1 MKLLYSKIVVKE
13 FNMLFKKPNNDTCQQ
28 CDKYDM
34 IMKSTTDKETREFAK
49 IEKIKRLEMAEESYE
64 KKKINT

>member
-1 MKLLYSKIVVKE
+1 MNLLYSKIFVKE
-13 FNMLFKKPNNDTCQQ
+13 FNMLFKRQNNDTFQQ

-49 IEKIKRLEMAEESYE
+49 IDKIKRLEMAV
-64 KKKINT
+64 

>member
-1 MKLLYSKIVVKE
+1 
-13 FNMLFKKPNNDTCQQ
+13 MLFKRQNNDTFQQ

-49 IEKIKRLEMAEESYE
+49 IDKIKRLEMAV
-64 KKKINT
+64 